1 MPPHFHLRTNKEG
14 KNSLEIFTEQH
25 EGLVEG
31 GSNWL
36 KDTSESC
43 SVVAALIA
51 GVAFAT
57 SSVIPGGSNEET
69 GKPNYEGQPAFN
81 AFAVT
86 SLVALCFSVTALV
99 MFLAILTSRK
109 LAKDFRRDLPFKLLL
124 GLSSLFISIA
134 SMLVAFC
141 AAHFFVVK
149 DKFKDILFPIYAATC
164 LPVTFYAI
172 AQFPLYVDLL
182 RTIFT
187 EVPRPID

>member
-1 MPPHFHLRTNKEG
+1 MPLHFHLRTNQEG

-57 SSVIPGGSNEET
+57 SNAIPGGSNEET

-81 AFAVT
+81 VFAIT

-124 GLSSLFISIA
+124 GLSSFSYPLLQCWLHFALHIS
-134 SMLVAFC
+134 LW
-141 AAHFFVVK
+141 
-149 DKFKDILFPIYAATC
+149 
-164 LPVTFYAI
+164 
-172 AQFPLYVDLL
+172 
-182 RTIFT
+182 
-187 EVPRPID
+187 